1 MLFTLNLTSQEIL
14 TLPSA
19 AKITKPLSVPGMPS
33 VSIVKVSAGSPAIP
47 QRSSRAMWTICDG
60 RSCLVF
66 SVQQDLCQDRKIM
79 SQQISAQLLA
89 NTHWDG
95 LKYSLFCV

>member
-1 MLFTLNLTSQEIL
+1 
-14 TLPSA
+14 
-19 AKITKPLSVPGMPS
+19 
-33 VSIVKVSAGSPAIP
+33 
-47 QRSSRAMWTICDG
+47 MWTICDG

-95 LKYSLFCV
+95 LKYRVSSVLEDSMQKQQSSYTLIVNVTFKGSDWAKVLGRVYLNKA